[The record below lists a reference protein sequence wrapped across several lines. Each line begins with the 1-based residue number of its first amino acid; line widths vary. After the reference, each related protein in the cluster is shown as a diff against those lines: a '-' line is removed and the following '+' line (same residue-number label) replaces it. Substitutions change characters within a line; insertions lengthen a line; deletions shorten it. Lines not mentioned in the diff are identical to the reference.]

1 MKKIFFL
8 FLILFSLKALG
19 NEIICENKINIIN
32 PVIDEY
38 GAAIG
43 YPNLNKTI
51 TLSSRGHIYEME
63 DAQYSFKVKLLIN
76 TNNKSIKMYH
86 KTFSSQKW
94 GKPINKKFKIISND
108 DYKYF
113 VEILNEFEEEKEF
126 FWISKSLNMYTRSV
140 VRPGSEQITRGECT
154 SF

>member
-51 TLSSRGHIYEME
+51 TLSSI
-63 DAQYSFKVKLLIN
+63 LL
-76 TNNKSIKMYH
+76 
-86 KTFSSQKW
+86 
-94 GKPINKKFKIISND
+94 
-108 DYKYF
+108 
-113 VEILNEFEEEKEF
+113 L
-126 FWISKSLNMYTRSV
+126 
-140 VRPGSEQITRGECT
+140 
-154 SF
+154 